1 MNLTI
6 KSESSP
12 LRVDETGVVR
22 VGQTRVLFVLVV
34 RAFQTG
40 ATPEEIARIYE
51 TLDLADTYA
60 AIAYYLRHRAEV
72 EQYLVE
78 YDRQA
83 EEIRLK
89 IEEQQGSQVGV
100 RDRLLRRL
108 AEKRVTKTPS
118 DQHDSSHTGPT
129 PKP

>member
-12 LRVDETGVVR
+12 LRLDETGVVR
-22 VGQTRVLFVLVV
+22 VGQSRVLFVLVV

-40 ATPEEIARIYE
+40 ASPEEIVRAYE

-60 AIAYYLRHRAEV
+60 AIAYYLRHKSEV
-72 EQYLVE
+72 DEYLAE

-83 EEIRLK
+83 EEIRHK
-89 IEEQQGSQVGV
+89 IEQQQGSQIGV
-100 RDRLLRRL
+100 RDRLLRRM
-108 AEKRVTKTPS
+108 AERRAAEGS
-118 DQHDSSHTGPT
+118 HDQRDSPHTDTT
-129 PKP
+129 PKS